1 MFSCNNQ
8 QRISNILLS
17 NGPYFVVEL
26 GSKLTHDII
35 HFNVTLLEQTVP
47 SNIFFQHVEWQP
59 TYVDVLLFLKTKAM
73 YFLFK
78 NW

>member
-17 NGPYFVVEL
+17 NEPYFVVEL

-35 HFNVTLLEQTVP
+35 HFNVTLLEQTVL
-47 SNIFFQHVEWQP
+47 SNIFFQHV
-59 TYVDVLLFLKTKAM
+59 
-73 YFLFK
+73 
-78 NW
+78 